1 MCWVSLNQCEVF
13 DKIYVIVNKERLF
26 RCFADIYLF
35 NKYDRNMQTVSISY
49 FLSLLFPALSRIS
62 RSEQETLQQT
72 ENIQTRKIFVHK
84 IKGNNHNK
92 VSMIWLLI
100 EISKLLMLFKPGRG
114 VNMIFKCICIDRW
127 LCEKTNEVVNL
138 GYFPVTLFIYSRVL
152 LWSNPGDLNSHRIDY
167 YQ

>member
-1 MCWVSLNQCEVF
+1 MNQCEVF

-49 FLSLLFPALSRIS
+49 FLSLLFPALSGIS

-92 VSMIWLLI
+92 VSMI
-100 EISKLLMLFKPGRG
+100 
-114 VNMIFKCICIDRW
+114 
-127 LCEKTNEVVNL
+127 
-138 GYFPVTLFIYSRVL
+138 
-152 LWSNPGDLNSHRIDY
+152 
-167 YQ
+167 